1 MITSKLSA
9 LLPGSWG
16 VYLHFCDFSGVIL
29 IPGFLGFFFWR
40 REGNSERGAQA
51 KIKHL
56 QAFLS

>member
-1 MITSKLSA
+1 MIISKVSA

-16 VYLHFCDFSGVIL
+16 RYLHFCDLSGVMSFF
-29 IPGFLGFFFWR
+29 FLGGGGVGGEYEWD
-40 REGNSERGAQA
+40 AQA